1 MRGLR
6 VHVASAVV
14 ALHRHPSEKC
24 PEDVVELLELIIL
37 LVVLLA
43 ILRTRPL
50 LLSPKSIIVRPLLR
64 IDQHRVG
71 VGHLLED
78 LLCPCITPE
87 VPSYWFLS
95 GWKRR
100 ARLR

>member
-1 MRGLR
+1 MGGLR
-6 VHVASAVV
+6 VYVASAVV
-14 ALHRHPSEKC
+14 AVHRHPSEER
-24 PEDVVELLELIIL
+24 PEDVVELLELIVL

-43 ILRTRPL
+43 VLRTGPL
-50 LLSPKSIIVRPLLR
+50 LLRTESIVVRPLLR

-71 VGHLLED
+71 VGDLLED
-78 LLCPCITPE
+78 LLGACVSRE